1 MRLDFSTLRQPTV
14 NMRGQ
19 VGTLGTP
26 ATTRV
31 WVSPR
36 TLSEVGTSGDNWG
49 QGSIGVCS
57 ARADSC
63 DLSPFVPGLSP
74 AVDPEKLNVGAVSP
88 MSPVS
93 PSKMRRFRRHPASV
107 QIWLAI
113 QWARVSTPVPTYSA
127 CCREAPA
134 TGRSPLACWLTPK
147 TSASCGL
154 HEDRAKRSRLS
165 PARWLPAAVR
175 RRSSF
180 SSKFRF
186 CVRCLSGSCSPF
198 CQLPLVVGLSSP
210 V

>member
-1 MRLDFSTLRQPTV
+1 M
-14 NMRGQ
+14 
-19 VGTLGTP
+19 GTP

-31 WVSPR
+31 SVSPR
-36 TLSEVGTSGDNWG
+36 TQSEVGTTGDKWG
-49 QGSIGVCS
+49 QCSPGVGS
-57 ARADSC
+57 ARASSC
-63 DLSPFVPGLSP
+63 DWSPFVPTCP
-74 AVDPEKLNVGAVSP
+74 QAVNVEKLNVGAVSP
-88 MSPVS
+88 LSPVS
-93 PSKMRRFRRHPASV
+93 PSKMRRFRRHRGSM

-113 QWARVSTPVPTYSA
+113 QRARVSTPVPTYSA